1 MYEAKVMITV
11 PTKKSLCAALV
22 SHNKDMCMYSVHFGR
37 HFDTVLACQLSRPWG
52 TVAQLVEWRTLQ
64 SEDLDSNSH

>member
-22 SHNKDMCMYSVHFGR
+22 SHNKDTCRYSVHFG
-37 HFDTVLACQLSRPWG
+37 HLDTVLACRLSRPWG
-52 TVAQLVEWRTLQ
+52 TVAQLVEWGTLQ